1 MPGVV
6 SGETLMR
13 RVGIVIG
20 VIVIVIVV
28 AIAVFA
34 STFNINRY
42 HAQIQS
48 DLTSKLGR
56 NVSLGQMHL
65 NLLPPRFRVDNVSI
79 SDDPNFSTQRPFVQA
94 QELDVSVK
102 LLPLFHKSVEVDSLY
117 LQRPSV
123 ELIKNTQGT
132 WNFASLGKSSSSAP
146 ASPEATSPQT
156 PAPAKPA
163 PPGQPQPASGQER
176 FSLSKLVI
184 QDGQIAETDQ
194 QARQP
199 RSVYDHVDVT
209 LRDFAPDQPFTIDA
223 AAHLPGPNNQLI
235 SLAGKGGPLRQDQP
249 AATPFQGTLDVQRLQ
264 ISDARQFLKSPALE
278 KLDGSVSGQTKINSN
293 GGKLSADGGINV
305 QNVRMDGHDLGYP
318 ITLQYNAADDIAA
331 DLLIIHSANIKLGTT
346 PVAISGTVN
355 SKTTPAQIDLCAK
368 ANGVSVAEASKLAAT
383 AGVALTPGAMVA
395 GTVDLNVEARGA
407 VDNPALTGNIDA
419 HNIAVSGKDFPQ
431 PVQINAVA
439 LSLTP
444 SEIHSNPFNV
454 TSGGT
459 TMNVQ
464 FALRQY
470 LSKTPT
476 IDAAV
481 RAANAELPA
490 LLAMA
495 KAYGVTSLDKVSGA
509 GTLNLDLRAT
519 GPVPSVASADLARAL
534 NGTAALN
541 FHDVR
546 YSGADV
552 SHELTSIAGAFGLHE
567 SSQGTTTINKMTGDI
582 AVKNGVAQTNN
593 IEALLDIGNV
603 GIAGT
608 ANLVDQALNLRVTAV
623 LSKELSQKA
632 GGTNIGGYAKTALD
646 NSQGELVIPAVV
658 TGTFEHPMFKPDVQ
672 QLAQMKL
679 KGLMPDFNNPTAAAS
694 SLLGNLLDQQ
704 GANSQQGGNNAQSQN
719 PAASPNPLQQL
730 KGIFGKK
737 H

>member
-1 MPGVV
+1 MCVAGVV

-20 VIVIVIVV
+20 IIVIVIVV
-28 AIAVFA
+28 AVVVFA
-34 STFNINRY
+34 STFDINRY
-42 HAQIQS
+42 HAQIQA
-48 DLTSKLGR
+48 DLTNKLGR
-56 NVSLGQMHL
+56 NVSLGQMHF
-65 NLLPPRFRVDNVSI
+65 NLFPPRFRVDNVSI
-79 SDDPNFSTQRPFVQA
+79 SDDPKFSTQRPFVQA

-102 LLPLFHKSVEVDSLY
+102 FLPLLHKSVEIDSLY

-123 ELIKNTQGT
+123 ELIKNAQGT
-132 WNFASLGKSSSSAP
+132 WNFASLGKPASSAP
-146 ASPEATSPQT
+146 APPEASSPRT

-163 PPGQPQPASGQER
+163 PPEQPQRTSSQER

-199 RSVYDHVDVT
+199 RSVYDHIDVT
-209 LRDFAPDQPFTIDA
+209 LRDFAPNQPFTIDA

-235 SLAGKGGPLRQDQP
+235 SLAGRGGPIRQDQP
-249 AATPFQGTLDVQRLQ
+249 AATPFHGTLDLQRVQ

-278 KLDGSVSGQTKINSN
+278 KLDGTVSGQTRINSN
-293 GGKLSADGGINV
+293 GGNLSADGGMNV
-305 QNVRMDGHDLGYP
+305 DNVRMDGHDLGYP
-318 ITLQYNAADDIAA
+318 ITVQYNAADDIAA
-331 DLLIIHSANIKLGTT
+331 DLLTIHSANIKLGTT
-346 PVAISGTVN
+346 PIAISGTVN
-355 SKTTPAQIDLCAK
+355 SKSTPAQIDLCAK

-383 AGVALTPGAMVA
+383 AGVALTPGATVA
-395 GTVDLNVEARGA
+395 GTVDLNIEARGA
-407 VDNPALTGNIDA
+407 ADNPALNGNVGA

-431 PVQINAVA
+431 PVEIKAVD

-444 SEIHSNPFNV
+444 SEIHSNPFDV

-476 IDAAV
+476 VDAAV

-495 KAYGVTSLDKVSGA
+495 KAYGVTALDKVSGA
-509 GTLNLDLRAT
+509 GTLNLDLHAT
-519 GPVPSVASADLARAL
+519 GPVRSVASADLARAL

-546 YSGADV
+546 YSGADI
-552 SHELTSIAGAFGLHE
+552 SHELTNIAGAFGLHQ
-567 SSQGTTTINKMTGDI
+567 SSQGATTINKMTGDI
-582 AVKNGVAQTNN
+582 TVKNGVAQTNN
-593 IEALLDIGNV
+593 VEALLDIGNV

-608 ANLVDQALNLRVTAV
+608 ANLVNQALNLRVTAV

-632 GGTNIGGYAKTALD
+632 GGTSIGGYAKTALD
-646 NSQGELVIPAVV
+646 NSQGELVIPAEV
-658 TGTFEHPMFKPDVQ
+658 TGTFQHPMFAPDVQ

-694 SLLGNLLDQQ
+694 SLLGNLLNRQ
-704 GANSQQGGNNAQSQN
+704 SGNNAQSQS

-730 KGIFGKK
+730 KGLFGKK
-737 H
+737 Q